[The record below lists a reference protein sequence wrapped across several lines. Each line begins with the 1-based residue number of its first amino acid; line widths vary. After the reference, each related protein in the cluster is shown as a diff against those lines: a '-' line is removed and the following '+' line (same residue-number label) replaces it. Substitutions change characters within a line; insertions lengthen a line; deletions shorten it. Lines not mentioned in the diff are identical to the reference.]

1 MPGQFCRR
9 IRNFFGEHSFMSLV
23 VDALKKLK
31 HENKQAAD
39 IQAPPSMKT
48 EHIDNDGKKNGK
60 GEVSKGFVATA
71 VVLCVIIA
79 AAAIIGVARRTK
91 DTVSMTGKA
100 TIVTQKEAKPQSGT
114 LKLNQTPAVKKT
126 EPAAPAAG
134 EQTSAEKQAVKTGAI
149 SRTDSEWL
157 FPMNAEKTAV
167 PVKNTKTGG
176 GKGEYIDPLNALS
189 GGKAPVKKETAQKT
203 QKKPV
208 NAPEPEKM
216 PKTSAP
222 APSKSPAT
230 AAVPLQANQSPID
243 MGTNSDYLSLLSQG
257 KSAWDKKDYKSALD
271 YYTKA
276 YEMRGEQPV
285 AGNIATLYFAA
296 GEPGKAVKTVK
307 ETGLRNITTV
317 SRLIIEMVN
326 KNFIYEANELIK
338 YSRVLNDNGELAYAE
353 GYYHHSNR
361 SYQKAIIA
369 FNRARGLNPSEAVYS
384 YSYARALDA
393 DGKYA
398 EAVDAYKGTLALNP
412 DKKTEEYSK
421 ARIESLKEYIK

>member
-1 MPGQFCRR
+1 
-9 IRNFFGEHSFMSLV
+9 MSLV

-48 EHIDNDGKKNGK
+48 EYIDNDGEKNGK
-60 GEVSKGFVATA
+60 SEVGKGFIAAA

-79 AAAIIGVARRTK
+79 AAAIVGVARRTK

-100 TIVTQKEAKPQSGT
+100 TIVAQKEAKPQSGT
-114 LKLNQTPAVKKT
+114 LKLNQTPAVKKA

-134 EQTSAEKQAVKTGAI
+134 ARTPAEKPTAKIGAANPRTG
-149 SRTDSEWL
+149 SEGI
-157 FPMNAEKTAV
+157 FPMNAAKTAA
-167 PVKNTKTGG
+167 PVKNTETGG
-176 GKGEYIDPLNALS
+176 VKGEYIDPLNALS
-189 GGKAPVKKETAQKT
+189 GGKAPVKKETTQKT

-208 NAPEPEKM
+208 KAPEPEKT
-216 PKTSAP
+216 PKTTAS
-222 APSKSPAT
+222 APSKSPAA

-285 AGNIATLYFAA
+285 AGNIATLYLAA

-353 GYYHHSNR
+353 GYYHHNNR
-361 SYQKAIIA
+361 SYQKAMIA
-369 FNRARGLNPSEAVYS
+369 FNRARGLNPSEAVYA

-398 EAVDAYKGTLALNP
+398 EAADAYKSALALNP

-421 ARIESLKEYIK
+421 ARIEALKEYIK